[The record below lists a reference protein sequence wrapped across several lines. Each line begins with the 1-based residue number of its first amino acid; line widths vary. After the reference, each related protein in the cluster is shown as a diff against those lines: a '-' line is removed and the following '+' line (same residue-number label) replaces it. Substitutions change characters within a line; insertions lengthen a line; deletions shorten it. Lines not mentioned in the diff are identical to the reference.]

1 MSRRQRVMPIYIIR
15 LVFKTSL
22 TLISERIW
30 TYNSIMKFALLN
42 DERIE
47 AKKELR
53 EYVLVVTLNRIKPGR
68 GKRRF

>member
-1 MSRRQRVMPIYIIR
+1 
-15 LVFKTSL
+15 
-22 TLISERIW
+22 
-30 TYNSIMKFALLN
+30 MKFALLN